1 MQQLSNRHGEPSAMM
16 QGEIRFV
23 LMFRLDQHL
32 FGFNIEDTIRVIRAI
47 EIRNVPTD
55 NQLIQGVIIVE
66 EEIIPVFN
74 LRKKLLLP
82 AKELSP
88 DDFIVLFRLHDGKGA
103 VVVDSVSGAEYVFRD
118 ENTGNLR
125 NTDEMVIFK
134 SLTLTDENLM
144 FIPEPSKFMH
154 DSEHI
159 NLLSELKNFAGS
171 IS

>member
-1 MQQLSNRHGEPSAMM
+1 MM

-47 EIRNVPTD
+47 EIKSVPTD
-55 NQLIQGVIIVE
+55 NKLIQGAIVVE
-66 EEIIPVFN
+66 DEIIPVFN

-88 DDFIVLFRLHDGKGA
+88 DDFIVLFHIHDGKGA
-103 VVVDSVSGAEYVFRD
+103 IVVDSVSGAEYVFRD
-118 ENTGNLR
+118 ENTGNMKD
-125 NTDEMVIFK
+125 TEEMLIFK

-154 DSEHI
+154 NSEYI
-159 NLLSELKNFAGS
+159 NLISELKHFSVGEN
-171 IS
+171 